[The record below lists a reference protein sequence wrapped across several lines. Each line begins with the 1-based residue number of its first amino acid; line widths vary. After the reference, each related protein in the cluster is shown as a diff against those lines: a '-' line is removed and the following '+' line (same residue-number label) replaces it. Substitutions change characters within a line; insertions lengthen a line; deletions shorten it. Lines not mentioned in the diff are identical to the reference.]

1 MEILYTLLGLIA
13 VGLGFLAYY
22 RFARVSESSP
32 GLTKLIQTNH
42 QLVSDRLQQQ
52 ERTLRETL
60 DKQQESSILAIH
72 QLNERLAVIASAQRN
87 LSELSGQVGQLQK
100 ILDNKQARGSFG
112 EHQLEELI
120 RDALP
125 PEGYSFQH
133 TLATGRRVDC
143 LIMFPKPP
151 GPTAVDSKF
160 PLESYRK
167 IVEAKDEDDR
177 KSFRKMFSMDISRH
191 LEDIASRYIV
201 PGETA
206 ESALMF
212 VPTETI
218 FSEIHTHHDAVV
230 RKGHQLRVY
239 IVSPSTMWATLNTM
253 RAILRDLRIQE
264 QAGVIQKEA
273 AEMAKDADRLNQ
285 RVAALEK
292 NYAQMVDEFR
302 KIRIST
308 DKITAR
314 AHNIHMAE
322 VDKHGD

>member
-13 VGLGFLAYY
+13 AGLGLLVYY
-22 RFARVSESSP
+22 QFGRVSESSP

-60 DKQQESSILAIH
+60 DKQQKNSTLAIH
-72 QLNERLAVIASAQRN
+72 QLNERLAVITSAQRN
-87 LSELSGQVGQLQK
+87 LSELSGQVGHLQK

-120 RDALP
+120 RNALP
-125 PEGYSFQH
+125 PEAYSFQH

-143 LIMFPKPP
+143 LIMFPNPP
-151 GPTAVDSKF
+151 GPTAIDSKF
-160 PLESYRK
+160 PLESYRR
-167 IVEAKDEDDR
+167 IVDARDENDR

-264 QAGVIQKEA
+264 QAGIIQKEA

-292 NYAQMVDEFR
+292 NYTQMVDEFR

-322 VDKHGD
+322 LDKRDD